1 MNYLEYKQIDVKK
14 KLLDLVSL
22 QMKLKKSFMNI
33 KSLEGSNKDLVK
45 YYITESLEKAKQ
57 LRNDLSKLR

>member
-1 MNYLEYKQIDVKK
+1 MNYLEYKQTDVKK

-33 KSLEGSNKDLVK
+33 KSLESSNKDLVK
-45 YYITESLEKAKQ
+45 YYITESLEKTKQ